1 MNEIR
6 KPIVVVGSINMD
18 LVARTPRIPLAG
30 QTLIGTDF
38 VTTPGG
44 KGANQAVAAARLG
57 YPVEMVGMVGGGA
70 PGEADLSGKANL
82 SSKAHLPGEANSSSE
97 VPSPSEASPLREA
110 GQDIFGQ
117 ALLDNLAAAGVGTSA
132 VERVAGPSGVAPI
145 LVGDNGENLIVVIP
159 GANGKVDGAAVD
171 RHAALIRS
179 AGMVLCQLELPL
191 TTVSRVLA
199 ICAEASVPVMLD
211 PAPAAPLPDRIWS
224 QVAWFTPNE
233 TEAAFYLGRKLEAEE
248 AAQLLLQRGLRGVVL
263 KRGGEG
269 AYVALAGGKAEWV
282 RPFCVKAIDTVGA
295 GDCFNGAFAVALL
308 EGRDPWT
315 AARFASAAAAI
326 SVTRRGAQ
334 ASMPS
339 REETEEFLVQHKV

>member
-30 QTLIGTDF
+30 QTLIGSGFT
-38 VTTPGG
+38 TTPGG

-70 PGEADLSGKANL
+70 PGEAD
-82 SSKAHLPGEANSSSE
+82 
-97 VPSPSEASPLREA
+97 
-110 GQDIFGQ
+110 QDVFGQ
-117 ALLDNLAAAGVGTSA
+117 ALLENLAAAGVGIAA
-132 VERVAGPSGVAPI
+132 VERVVGPSGVAPI
-145 LVGDNGENLIVVIP
+145 LLGDNGENSIVVIP
-159 GANGKVDGAAVD
+159 GANGKVDDAAVD
-171 RHAALIRS
+171 RQAALICS

-191 TTVSRVLA
+191 ATVSRVLA
-199 ICAEASVPVMLD
+199 LCAEAGVPVMLD
-211 PAPAAPLPDRIWS
+211 PAPAAPLPDRIWN

-233 TEAAFYLGRKLEAEE
+233 TEASFYLGKKLEPEE
-248 AAQLLLQRGLRGVVL
+248 AAKLLLQRGLRGVVL

-339 REETEEFLVQHKV
+339 RAETDDFLVQHKV